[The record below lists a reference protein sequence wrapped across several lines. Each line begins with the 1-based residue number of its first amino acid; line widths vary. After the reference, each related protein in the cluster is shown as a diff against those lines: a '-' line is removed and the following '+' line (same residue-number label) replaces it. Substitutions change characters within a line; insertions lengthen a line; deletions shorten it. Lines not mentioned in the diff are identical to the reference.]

1 MSILLSLATAVFFG
15 TGDFF
20 GGMSAKRVN
29 VLRVI
34 AGSHAVGLVGVLV
47 AALVI
52 DNTFI
57 AEDFALG
64 ALAGAFGGLGVGL
77 LYRGLSQG
85 PMSVVAPITAVT
97 SAAVPAVW
105 GIISGDRFSSWGWVG
120 IALAFVAIWLTSTT
134 DRSGEAAVTVQVVV
148 ESLLAGVGFGTFF
161 IVLDT
166 TSEAAAPW
174 PIVGARLL
182 TSVALVVWLLT
193 RRQQIMPTDGTGR
206 WLVALTGIFDTG
218 SNVLFLYALQ
228 AGDLT
233 TVSVLTSLY
242 PISTVLLARV
252 VLAERMTR
260 LQLSGFTVA
269 LVATTLIALG

>member
-1 MSILLSLATAVFFG
+1 MSIFLSLVTAVFFG

-47 AALVI
+47 AAIVI

-57 AEDFALG
+57 AEDFVLG
-64 ALAGAFGGLGVGL
+64 ALAGAFGGLGVAL
-77 LYRGLSQG
+77 LYRGLSTG

-105 GIISGDRFSSWGWVG
+105 GVISGDRFSTWGWLG
-120 IALAFVAIWLTSTT
+120 IALAFVAIWLTSTS
-134 DRSGEAAVTVQVVV
+134 DRSGEAAVTVQVVA
-148 ESLLAGVGFGTFF
+148 ESLLAGAGFGTFF
-161 IVLDT
+161 IFLDT

-182 TSVALVVWLLT
+182 TSVALVVWLLA
-193 RRQQIMPTDGTGR
+193 RRQPIMPADGTGR
-206 WLVALTGIFDTG
+206 WLIALTGIFDTG

-252 VLAERMTR
+252 VLGERMTR
-260 LQLSGFTVA
+260 LQLIGFIVA